1 MGWKLALASFVVG
14 VSQGPGGCGAW
25 CEYLQGEKLEP
36 SLTGSQAMTYLY
48 LEFTYM
54 NIGSS
59 VHSSLV

>member
-1 MGWKLALASFVVG
+1 MGRTWVGKLALASLVVG

-48 LEFTYM
+48 LE
-54 NIGSS
+54 
-59 VHSSLV
+59 